1 METET
6 IIHNSPAS
14 ESVQS
19 VFDYD
24 VMTDENFCNA
34 EKVDKYAERI
44 NIAYGKTVSSILELA
59 YTVKD
64 ARQNL
69 NAKEWKALKEKFS
82 WESDISKLL
91 TIGLKHDD
99 LLPFKDNLPCAKESL
114 YLICK
119 KDLSKDKFAQY
130 VLKGE
135 INRYSTIKE
144 LSLLLGKGKSRSGAH
159 SESDESA
166 LKVVEVD
173 QTANVVCLVVN
184 TTKGSDEAVERNPE
198 KVEAALKSIVQGM
211 SDLEKLGFAIPEKII
226 KSLEDIVNHI
236 AKKDEMED
244 AA

>member
-19 VFDYD
+19 VIDYD

-34 EKVDKYAERI
+34 EKVDKYAKRI
-44 NIAYGKTVSSILELA
+44 VNAYGKTVSSILELA
-59 YTVKD
+59 YTVAD
-64 ARQNL
+64 ARKNL
-69 NAKEWKALKEKFS
+69 NAKEWKELKEKFT

-91 TIGLKHDD
+91 TIGQKHDD

-119 KDLSKDKFAQY
+119 EDLSSDQFAQY
-130 VLKGE
+130 VQKGK
-135 INRYSTIKE
+135 INRYSTTKE
-144 LSLLLGKGKSRSGAH
+144 LSLLFGKGKSH
-159 SESDESA
+159 KSA
-166 LKVVEVD
+166 LKVVKFD

-184 TTKGSDEAVERNPE
+184 TTEGSDKAVRRNPE

-211 SDLEKLGFAIPEKII
+211 RDLEKLGFAIPEKII
-226 KSLEDIVNHI
+226 KSLRDIVNHI
-236 AKKDEMED
+236 VKKDEKKD